1 MALQFAPIMGVSKFV
16 RLLSGGR
23 DMGLEDAR
31 MGHYHRVRDMTS
43 KYLTLLMYSMQ
54 GFDEENGRTCR
65 LDKRCIVPGM
75 WTDWTVDFDRVLT
88 RNSCSLSIV

>member
-1 MALQFAPIMGVSKFV
+1 MGVSKFV

-54 GFDEENGRTCR
+54 G
-65 LDKRCIVPGM
+65 I
-75 WTDWTVDFDRVLT
+75 
-88 RNSCSLSIV
+88 

>member
-43 KYLTLLMYSMQ
+43 NTLPYSCTRCRE
-54 GFDEENGRTCR
+54 FDEQNGRARR

-75 WTDWTVDFDRVLT
+75 WTDLTVELRQSTD
-88 RNSCSLSIV
+88 